1 MFIESDLST
10 IKDEIIEVVANTA
23 DRTKLVELQNFLARD
38 KLQPLIKTALH
49 NKLGSSNGH
58 EKDLFNLFLT
68 DKFTL
73 TEKINLFNEVII
85 NGGVFDGEEL
95 LRYSY
100 ANLYKLIENKNAL
113 LNYHSTD
120 ISKIYGKLK
129 YSSGDTGP
137 VEFLLA
143 LFGKNISFSQK
154 SDLLIS
160 NKTVEVKATIK
171 NKSGA
176 SAGGRLS
183 GTSGYGSPTTV
194 RDRLQLLLIS
204 LGIPEEELIEHGM
217 YHGVKSKI
225 IGGLNLNNSGL
236 DNLNRLIR
244 IYSNQD
250 GCKKIFSTIL
260 NGLYTN
266 IPTHYIDEF
275 LKNINDDG
283 SFNVSKIQRELAK
296 VAFNY
301 YKLVE
306 HHDCIM
312 FVNADSGFFGI
323 AHTDKDLDLFFD
335 KKFLKLTSHITWSDD
350 FGKGSAQFIFSYP
363 SRLK

>member
-1 MFIESDLST
+1 MLLQPDLST
-10 IKDEIIEVVANTA
+10 IKGDIIEIVTNTA

-38 KLQPLIKTALH
+38 ELQPLIRQALYK
-49 NKLGSSNGH
+49 KLGSANNH
-58 EKDLFNLFLT
+58 EKTLFNLLLT
-68 DKFTL
+68 DRFTL
-73 TEKINLFNEVII
+73 TEKINLFNDVISS
-85 NGGVFDGEEL
+85 GGVFDGEEIL
-95 LRYSY
+95 NYSY
-100 ANLYKLIENKNAL
+100 ANLYKLIGNKNEL
-113 LNYHSTD
+113 LEHHSVN

-143 LFGKNISFSQK
+143 LFGKNISFSEK

-171 NKSGA
+171 NKLGS

-194 RDRLQLLLIS
+194 RDSLRLLLSS
-204 LGIPEEELIEHGM
+204 LGVPDNELKEHGM
-217 YHGVKSKI
+217 YHNIKSEVT
-225 IGGLNLNNSGL
+225 GGLNLNNSGL
-236 DNLNRLIR
+236 DNMNRLIR
-244 IYSNQD
+244 LYSD
-250 GCKKIFSTIL
+250 YEGSKKIFSTIL
-260 NGLYTN
+260 NGLYTT
-266 IPTHYIDEF
+266 IPTEYVEKF

-283 SFNVSKIQRELAK
+283 TVDVLKIQRELAK

-323 AHTDKDLDLFFD
+323 AHTDMDLDTFFE
-335 KKFLKLTSHITWSDD
+335 KNFLKLTSHLGWGDD
-350 FGKGSAQFIFSYP
+350 FGRGSAQFIFSYP
-363 SRLK
+363 KH